1 MIKKIKQR
9 LFHPLVF
16 ALLIIVVAGL
26 LLVASQNAPLSDNCV
41 YGLVGVFILFVWYI
55 YGFLCDLIDKTV
67 PILGE
72 GSITKE
78 SDWENVDDEK

>member
-26 LLVASQNAPLSDNCV
+26 LFLVSQNAPLSDNCV
-41 YGLVGVFILFVWYI
+41 YGLVGIFILFVWYI

-67 PILGE
+67 PTLGE
-72 GSITKE
+72 GSITNGA
-78 SDWENVDDEK
+78 DWEDIDDKK